1 MLSAPGSIK
10 KKKKKI
16 DSTSDFQSILMPK
29 THVDGLLVFT
39 PIGVFDDEIV
49 QVIPCHVVA

>member
-10 KKKKKI
+10 KKKKV